1 VTPFHV
7 WFSRPPHRYDAS
19 STAALALM
27 SLDTLFTNINAE
39 PLLDAEDEDPAD
51 EEFLLTEL

>member
-1 VTPFHV
+1 V
-7 WFSRPPHRYDAS
+7 WFSRPPHRYDASSIAS

-51 EEFLLTEL
+51 EEFLLMEL

>member
-1 VTPFHV
+1 
-7 WFSRPPHRYDAS
+7 
-19 STAALALM
+19 M